1 MDNKSDDNLT
11 TTSELLYKT
20 ISGLK
25 NLGGI
30 EACAIASRDGLLIS
44 SDMPDGVIPEVF
56 AAMSATMLG
65 AAETAT
71 IALDRGL
78 PNRLIVESKDG
89 RLICMGAGP
98 KALIVVMTGDDA
110 TLGRVLI
117 KMTKVAEKIKF
128 LI

>member
-1 MDNKSDDNLT
+1 MDNKSEDSLT

-25 NLGGI
+25 KLDGI

-44 SDMPDGVIPEVF
+44 SDMPEGVVPEVF

-71 IALDRGL
+71 NELGKGF
-78 PNRLIVESKDG
+78 PSRLIVESKDG
-89 RLICMGAGP
+89 RLICMGAGS

-110 TLGRVLI
+110 TLGLVLI
-117 KMTKVAEKIKF
+117 EITKVAEKIKG